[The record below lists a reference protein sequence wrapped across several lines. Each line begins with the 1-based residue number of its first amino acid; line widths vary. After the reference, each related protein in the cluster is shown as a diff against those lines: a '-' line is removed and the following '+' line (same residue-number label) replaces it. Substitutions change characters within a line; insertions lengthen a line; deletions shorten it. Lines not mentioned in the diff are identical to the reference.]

1 MPSLPEPL
9 VGSPNQARQVSLDIF
24 DVVELGCERVRDVD
38 DNDLPVR
45 LALVEE
51 SHDTEDL
58 DLLDLADVAD
68 ALTDFADIER
78 VVVTLGLGVGVRG
91 VGVLP
96 RLHHRAFSKKASRM
110 TPKESTE
117 QNRTPPGSAAVSQTK
132 PCTRLTCGNAP

>member
-58 DLLDLADVAD
+58 DLLDLTDIANLFTD
-68 ALTDFADIER
+68 LTNIKR
-78 VVVTLGLGVGVRG
+78 VVVTVSLGLRMHMGRVFPGLMRRSVTSCA
-91 VGVLP
+91 L
-96 RLHHRAFSKKASRM
+96 SR
-110 TPKESTE
+110 E
-117 QNRTPPGSAAVSQTK
+117 Q
-132 PCTRLTCGNAP
+132 LT